1 MIQPYNDRVVRRESA
16 QVPPLPP
23 PCFQK
28 ETYTVEQEIME
39 KGGRV
44 KRVSEEKGR
53 DEMQGTQAASIMWFG
68 AEAICTYCSP

>member
-1 MIQPYNDRVVRRESA
+1 MIQPYNDRVVGRERVLKSSPVSK
-16 QVPPLPP
+16 QRHI
-23 PCFQK
+23 
-28 ETYTVEQEIME
+28 EREIME

-44 KRVSEEKGR
+44 KSVSEDRKKRR